1 VRLLHRTVQVLR
13 EQGPVAVAVKAGWT
27 IRNELRHASERRRAP
42 ALLRHLHADPP
53 RTPQAVTDLLWS
65 PAGALV
71 RPDQVRS
78 ELEGL
83 LRAVAGEGRPRR
95 ILEIGTHNGGTLLG
109 WSAIAADDATI
120 ISLDLPLGA
129 YGGGYR
135 EWRAPIYRGFARA
148 GQSIHLLRADSHEP
162 SSLRQVEAILR
173 AEPLDFLFIDGDH
186 SYSGVRQDYQMYA
199 PLVRASGLIAFH
211 DIAHHPPR
219 AATQVDRFWREVK
232 AGHDHTEYIRDPAQG
247 WAGIGLMRAQ

>member
-1 VRLLHRTVQVLR
+1 RTVEVLR

-27 IRNELRHASERRRAP
+27 IRNEWRHVSERRRAP
-42 ALLRHLHADPP
+42 ALLRRLQADPP
-53 RTPQAVTDLLWS
+53 RTPQAVTDLLWC
-65 PAGALV
+65 PAGALD

-78 ELEGL
+78 ELDGL
-83 LRAVAGEGRPRR
+83 LRLMVAQGRPRR

-120 ISLDLPLGA
+120 ISLDLPMGA

-162 SSLRQVEAILR
+162 S
-173 AEPLDFLFIDGDH
+173 
-186 SYSGVRQDYQMYA
+186 
-199 PLVRASGLIAFH
+199 
-211 DIAHHPPR
+211 
-219 AATQVDRFWREVK
+219 
-232 AGHDHTEYIRDPAQG
+232 
-247 WAGIGLMRAQ
+247 